1 MVVKKLVIS
10 DAKQYRELMLTAYD
24 LCADAF
30 TTTAQERLNEPESF
44 WSKRI
49 ADPAGLS
56 NAFGAF
62 NAQTLIGSVALEFSQ
77 KTKTRHKACV
87 IGMYV
92 SAEARGTG
100 AGRALMNAAID
111 FAMAKPEIAL
121 LNLTV
126 TEGNEVAINLY
137 RSLGF
142 QLIGV
147 EPMAILTPSGYQGKV
162 HMWLPLAR

>member
-1 MVVKKLVIS
+1 MYVKQLTPS
-10 DAKQYRELMLTAYD
+10 DAAQYRELMLQGYEFS
-24 LCADAF
+24 ADAF
-30 TTTAQERLNEPESF
+30 TTTAQERLREPEAY
-44 WSKRI
+44 WIKRI
-49 ADPAGLS
+49 ADPGELS
-56 NAFGAF
+56 TAFGAF
-62 NAQTLIGSVALEFSQ
+62 NGQTLVGSVALEFSN
-77 KTKTRHKACV
+77 KTKTRHKASV

-92 SAEARGTG
+92 RSEARGTG

-111 FAMAKPEIAL
+111 YALARQNIVL